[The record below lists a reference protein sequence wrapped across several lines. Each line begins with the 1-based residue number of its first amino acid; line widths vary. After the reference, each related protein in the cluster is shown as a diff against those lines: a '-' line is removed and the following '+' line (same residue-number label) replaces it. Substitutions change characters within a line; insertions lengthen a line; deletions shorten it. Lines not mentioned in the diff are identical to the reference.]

1 MAKSAEELI
10 PLLRNAQNVIILA
23 KDYQTTH
30 IITMLRHM
38 GENTKMTIRGASSK
52 PVGDLVRIA
61 QNAPPGNITFD
72 FS

>member
-23 KDYQTTH
+23 KDYQTGH
-30 IITMLRHM
+30 IITMLRNM
-38 GENTKMTIRGASSK
+38 GDQTKMTIRGASTK
-52 PVGDLVRIA
+52 PVADLVRIA
-61 QNAPPGNITFD
+61 QNAPPGTVTFD